1 MTGVAIEEYMNK
13 LKEIEFLGNKI
24 DQITKE
30 RNMYRT
36 QAMMRMNKIKELE
49 DNERKI
55 LQESLNKGS

>member
-30 RNMYRT
+30 RNKFRS
-36 QAMMRMNKIKELE
+36 QAIMRMNRIEELE
-49 DNERKI
+49 NERKI
-55 LQESLNKGS
+55 LKESFNKGS